1 MLNLTTIMGL
11 SQYIINETHKR
22 NMPINNI
29 ALSQLI
35 TNINKSM
42 SKKTGKQF
50 LTDKQKAEY
59 EPRPII
65 PEIYH
70 RYMMYGLDPIPKSEV
85 TTQIAKNGIIK
96 NKVDTYL
103 NEYFAKRGFKSN

>member
-22 NMPINNI
+22 NMPINSI

-70 RYMMYGLDPIPKSEV
+70 HYMMYGLDPIPKSEV

-96 NKVDTYL
+96 TKVDKYL